1 MNESSDTVYLL
12 VPGDINTRTGGYRYD
27 KRIMQGLRA
36 MGRHVELISLEGAYP
51 FPNAAEL
58 EQAGAQLA
66 ALPDQALTV
75 IDGLAYSV
83 MPEQLARHQN
93 RLRLV
98 ALIHHPLALET
109 GNSRATSEQLMQS
122 EKAALRYAQRVITT
136 SQSTAD
142 SLRDYQVPDSAM
154 VAVCPGTDIAPLARG
169 ASPDS
174 FNLLCVATLTQRKA
188 HDVLLE
194 AMAQLKEL
202 PWHLTC
208 AGSLERDADTA
219 QALLRQC
226 HELDLGER
234 VSFTG
239 EADEATLNALY
250 QQADLFVLAS
260 YHEGYGMVLVEAIA
274 RGLPIVASD
283 AGAIP
288 STIPTGAG
296 ILVSPGNATA
306 LAEALRQFMQDDV
319 LRQSLQNAAKTAR
332 TSLQSWEQSTREFE
346 AALTW

>member
-1 MNESSDTVYLL
+1 MYLL